1 MSAEKLKIFRGL
13 AQAAADAYDG
23 SYDDNGEPVKIG
35 LKREEGNPVLNS
47 RVMDGFKVKFVGPS
61 VVINYQSEIKLKEV
75 YRGGFESSMDQ
86 VVEDIASY
94 LKKRYRQITG
104 ESVGLKADG
113 EIKVIVQNT
122 SRVRT
127 FVQAQKK
134 YLISDVSDIS
144 PITPPSTGDLQD
156 GFQKFL
162 DEGGFGG
169 KRPEND
175 SRIEG

>member
-94 LKKRYRQITG
+94 LKKRYRQSL
-104 ESVGLKADG
+104 EKVLVLRQMARLK
-113 EIKVIVQNT
+113 
-122 SRVRT
+122 
-127 FVQAQKK
+127 
-134 YLISDVSDIS
+134 L
-144 PITPPSTGDLQD
+144 
-156 GFQKFL
+156 
-162 DEGGFGG
+162 
-169 KRPEND
+169 
-175 SRIEG
+175 